1 MVGEGEE
8 ISHREGIVIEE
19 DLPLE
24 VTEGGILRLEGE
36 MAAGDGE
43 EGTVS
48 LLPEEEGE
56 EGDLITLGNSLS
68 NYLKHKDKRIRL
80 S

>member
-43 EGTVS
+43 EETVS
-48 LLPEEEGE
+48 LLLEEEGE
-56 EGDLITLGNSLS
+56 EGDLITLGNSL
-68 NYLKHKDKRIRL
+68 NNDIKN
-80 S
+80 